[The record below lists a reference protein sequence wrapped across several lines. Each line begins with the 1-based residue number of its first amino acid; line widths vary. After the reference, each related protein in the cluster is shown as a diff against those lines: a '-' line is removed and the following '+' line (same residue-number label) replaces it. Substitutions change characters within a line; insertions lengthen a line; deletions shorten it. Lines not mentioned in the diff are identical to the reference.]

1 MFQYNPTV
9 NDRSAEILANAS
21 TNAAQIQAQGMQ
33 NFGQSIG
40 QSIGNA
46 MESLGEGVQKRRED
60 LAKVETSMAAGEAMM
75 NLSQQFGPDGELFR
89 QSYSEALAKAG
100 KNADKIAGATA
111 AHAPFFDS
119 LMSMKQEQ
127 ARMDG
132 YKDLADYKSSLGGSS
147 TDTAATPKYDFNYA
161 TQFNKA
167 LYDSG
172 ITNPE
177 QRKQKFNE
185 AGIGHLYEK
194 FINPPKQNMGFFG
207 PVTE

>member
-9 NDRSAEILANAS
+9 TDRSGEILANAS
-21 TNAAQIQAQGMQ
+21 TNAAQIQAQSMQ
-33 NFGQSIG
+33 NLG

-46 MESLGEGVQKRRED
+46 MASLGEGVQKRRED

-75 NLSQQFGPDGELFR
+75 KLSQQFGPDGELFR
-89 QSYSEALAKAG
+89 QSFSDSLTKAG
-100 KNADKIAGATA
+100 KNPDKIAGAVA
-111 AHAPFFDS
+111 AHTSVFDS
-119 LMSMKQEQ
+119 LMSMKREQ

-167 LYDSG
+167 LYDNG
-172 ITNPE
+172 ITDPE
-177 QRKQKFNE
+177 QQKQKFNE

-207 PVTE
+207 PVTQ